1 MSNVGLDFSVFE
13 DFRESVTAKLSAT
26 QTIELPLI
34 CGRDA
39 PRAEILAKR
48 IDLVVA
54 KMAILR
60 TRAEE
65 IEKASLDKNVME
77 AVVTPESGCDLM
89 DKINSMQNTHL
100 VQWEDCMKQAECAAN
115 DVLTLITPYIDQVK
129 LETGEMLVARL
140 RKAEPRVVTDIFMC
154 MLYGKSALE
163 DKSNSGKAEEPKK

>member
-1 MSNVGLDFSVFE
+1 MSNVGLDFSVFD

-77 AVVTPESGCDLM
+77 AVVTPKSGCDLM
-89 DKINSMQNTHL
+89 DKINSMQSTHL
-100 VQWEDCMKQAECAAN
+100 VQWEDCMKQAECVAN
-115 DVLTLITPYIDQVK
+115 DVLELISPYIDQIK
-129 LETGEMLVARL
+129 LEDGELLITRL
-140 RKAEPRVVTDIFMC
+140 HKAEPRVVTDIFMC
-154 MLYGKSALE
+154 MLYGKAALD
-163 DKSNSGKAEEPKK
+163 DKASNDKAEDPKK